1 MAKNAAAASAKRAI
15 ALRTAMTIF
24 WVGAFGRVA
33 GALAT
38 WSLAS
43 GTWMTS
49 VPLGAESSADVDADE
64 GKEDDEDKVVE
75 DEERVSVGVGV
86 LVVELEGEE
95 DADRVELD
103 EVPDVELTLPDDV
116 GVIGTP
122 DTVGRGTSVVAI
134 ARAL

>member
-1 MAKNAAAASAKRAI
+1 
-15 ALRTAMTIF
+15 
-24 WVGAFGRVA
+24 
-33 GALAT
+33 
-38 WSLAS
+38 
-43 GTWMTS
+43 MTS